1 MSHGPGFGN
10 FGCLGRTVFRDK
22 GSDEICAENPMPT
35 AVHFLVSL
43 PANAAI
49 HVASPNV
56 CKPLEKS
63 CMSRDKSPKR
73 DIITYRIAVRHK
85 LQENAVCH
93 CPCEKCRTHS
103 GKWQQTYSTRL
114 KKELLDKPP
123 KGAQFFGTIALMEFV
138 KTRANSSAFHYVASS
153 QRSSPQAISPR
164 LPIRPQCP
172 RFCLAPFQQ
181 LPKLFPTVSHPSTM
195 SSRPY
200 RSPRGKVS

>member
-1 MSHGPGFGN
+1 MCTAAAELEQLRVVPWLRPDLPMIWWIWLIWRVMVSQHNKLVHVRPVQNATSHYIP
-10 FGCLGRTVFRDK
+10 
-22 GSDEICAENPMPT
+22 S
-35 AVHFLVSL
+35 
-43 PANAAI
+43 
-49 HVASPNV
+49 
-56 CKPLEKS
+56 
-63 CMSRDKSPKR
+63 
-73 DIITYRIAVRHK
+73 
-85 LQENAVCH
+85 
-93 CPCEKCRTHS
+93 EKCRTHS
-103 GKWQQTYSTRL
+103 GKWQQNYSTRL